1 MVPARFSG
9 SFSNRIKQAHQAFE
23 FQSLKAGE
31 PRLPDEFFQAGGSH
45 AGSQAWTALREGLR
59 HAVKHAEAV
68 VHGRNRVQVVL
79 QPVCRLRFDDEQGA
93 LRFQECMNF
102 LQRGNRF

>member
-31 PRLPDEFFQAGGSH
+31 PGLRHEFFQTGG
-45 AGSQAWTALREGLR
+45 
-59 HAVKHAEAV
+59 
-68 VHGRNRVQVVL
+68 
-79 QPVCRLRFDDEQGA
+79 P
-93 LRFQECMNF
+93 M
-102 LQRGNRF
+102 